1 MWVSSNLFDTFYA
14 RRGVAHYQPQK
25 LSTMSK
31 KSLAAVGTPLDE
43 LKENQTIAK
52 VAQAKGS
59 NIYEVTLPQDFYKS
73 HGFKSPEVQ
82 VEMPPKFRQTVW
94 VKRGGFVVVD
104 VTPDDKIAGDIIEIV
119 VDDRTWRKMPY
130 WPAEFKKV
138 GGWQQDSD
146 EEEADPFALP
156 DDESDEEEYEEEQ
169 S

>member
-1 MWVSSNLFDTFYA
+1 
-14 RRGVAHYQPQK
+14 
-25 LSTMSK
+25 MSK
-31 KSLAAVGTPLDE
+31 KALAAVGTPLDG
-43 LKENQTIAK
+43 LKDTQTVAK

-59 NIYEVTLPQDFYKS
+59 NIYEVVLPEAFYKS
-73 HGFKSPEVQ
+73 HGFSTAEAQ

-146 EEEADPFALP
+146 EEEHDPFALP
-156 DDESDEEEYEEEQ
+156 DDDSDEEFDEEEQ
-169 S
+169 QE